1 MFLMAMS
8 KPRISDMKNII
19 FSATVLFVSAS
30 FAGVTRSVC
39 PSCSSSVRPTSKF
52 CASCGRDLNKVVS
65 FRRLP
70 TDNEYYTG
78 NKDSFSIP
86 DRYSG
91 IWTPM
96 KISLGGEVGI
106 PYDANCSVF
115 GLDSTAFI
123 SQNYSVYGVSVSSIG
138 IVAKEFAGIGA
149 TGMMIDANITAGIY
163 TVGCMC
169 RSDVIYGLGIAG
181 LINDSREMYGITV
194 AGLGNASEDV
204 IGLQIGGGGN
214 AANKLSGMQI
224 GALRNDAGENSSGIQ
239 IGIVNKMG
247 KNSKGLQL
255 GLLNWFD
262 DSCCPLLNMRF

>member
-1 MFLMAMS
+1 MFQKLITIRML
-8 KPRISDMKNII
+8 DMKRLILAVAILIVNTI
-19 FSATVLFVSAS
+19 FADVNRTE
-30 FAGVTRSVC
+30 C
-39 PSCSSSVRPTSKF
+39 PSCLSPVRPTSKF

-65 FRRLP
+65 FVRSV
-70 TDNEYYTG
+70 TDSEYYNG
-78 NKDSFSIP
+78 KKDSFSIP

-149 TGMMIDANITAGIY
+149 TGLMIDSNFMTGIY
-163 TVGCMC
+163 AVGGMC
-169 RSDVIYGLGIAG
+169 RSDVVYG
-181 LINDSREMYGITV
+181 MGIT
-194 AGLGNASEDV
+194 GLGNISKEMHGISVAGFANGSEDV
-204 IGLQIGGGGN
+204 VGLQIAGGSN
-214 AANKLSGMQI
+214 LANKLTGIQI
-224 GALRNDAGENSSGIQ
+224 CGLRNDAGENSFGFQ
-239 IGIVNKMG
+239 IGLGNKMG

-262 DSCCPLLNMRF
+262 DSCFPLMNMRF